1 MPFSSQVHFRFL
13 SPRPNFELPK
23 SPASSSPNSKERDVL
38 LYRGFLGVSKMV
50 KDDILKVTETWLQPL
65 RIIPKYYSVYL

>member
-1 MPFSSQVHFRFL
+1 MTFSLHFLFRFL

-23 SPASSSPNSKERDVL
+23 FLASSSPNSKERDVL

-50 KDDILKVTETWLQPL
+50 KDDILKVTETW
-65 RIIPKYYSVYL
+65 